1 MSLPLPCDFQ
11 ILRKPHPRAARKL
24 ITKFSILSMEDISL
38 SLKIADIA
46 NSAATAAAAAALG
59 ISPTLSKK
67 GHQLLFIVLLVNSL
81 LFFKFVIFPFTIA
94 NPYPVYLFNDLP
106 FSPFLY
112 TFLCISRPSFH
123 TSLLCFFFYLS
134 SFFFSSFFFSFFLFF
149 YLSSFLLF
157 QTNFIPNAYF
167 FFIFFSIPS
176 GPKPTSAKK
185 IVLPTSLSTGP
196 SNVPDHPPFDD
207 SNTILVD
214 RWIIQPYSTV
224 QMKIRFRSENE
235 GKSEAA
241 LAFEVVGTGQSVTL
255 LCQVFYHIKLYS
267 LLLCNR
273 KCFFPM
279 NIFLFLF
286 FFLNFYYNYTYLFL
300 FYS

>member
-1 MSLPLPCDFQ
+1 MTYHF
-11 ILRKPHPRAARKL
+11 
-24 ITKFSILSMEDISL
+24 SL
-38 SLKIADIA
+38 SL
-46 NSAATAAAAAALG
+46 
-59 ISPTLSKK
+59 
-67 GHQLLFIVLLVNSL
+67 
-81 LFFKFVIFPFTIA
+81 
-94 NPYPVYLFNDLP
+94 YL
-106 FSPFLY
+106 
-112 TFLCISRPSFH
+112 PSFLPCIRPLYFR
-123 TSLLCFFFYLS
+123 SFISSIFSSSYLS
-134 SFFFSSFFFSFFLFF
+134 SFLFLPLFFFLFFLLFFFFLPLFLFLFFLLFFFFSFFYFS
-149 YLSSFLLF
+149 YFLLF
-157 QTNFIPNAYF
+157 QTNFIQFFVLLHILLTFFLLLFQTIFSPSSD

-185 IVLPTSLSTGP
+185 IVLPTSLSTGS

-267 LLLCNR
+267 LLLCNL
-273 KCFFPM
+273 KCFFSNDYFP
-279 NIFLFLF
+279 ISVF
-286 FFLNFYYNYTYLFL
+286 FFYFFITITL
-300 FYS
+300 FYFFFTLKIPFRLFIFFLCVFLIDFYL